1 MRRQI
6 VQPADLSGDALTEFK
21 QWLGISRPAE
31 DATLIGLLEASLATC
46 EAFIGQAP
54 LEQTVEETFAAKPGE
69 THLTSR
75 PVRMLMNFEGIDH
88 EGARET
94 LLDELENVSINAEGC
109 AVATVQTV
117 TDHSSYVIGM
127 RVGMA
132 QNWASIEAPLR
143 QGIIR
148 LAAHYY
154 RDRDLESSE
163 QPPASVAALW
173 RPWRILRLT

>member
-1 MRRQI
+1 MRRKI

-21 QWLGISRPAE
+21 QWLGISRPSE
-31 DATLIGLLEASLATC
+31 DANLIALLQASLATC

-54 LEQTVEETFAAKPGE
+54 LEQTVEETFDVEEGV

-75 PVRMLMNFEGIDH
+75 PVRMLLNFESIDR
-88 EGARET
+88 EGSRES
-94 LLDELENVSINAEGC
+94 LLDDVESIAISADGC
-109 AVATVQTV
+109 AAVTIESA
-117 TDHSSYVIGM
+117 TDHIAYAVQMS
-127 RVGMA
+127 VGMA
-132 QNWASIEAPLR
+132 QNWSSMESPLR

-148 LAAHYY
+148 LAAYYY

-173 RPWRILRLT
+173 RPWRILKLS

>member
-1 MRRQI
+1 MRRKI

-21 QWLGISRPAE
+21 QWLGISRQAE
-31 DATLIGLLEASLATC
+31 DTNLIALLQASLATC

-54 LEQTVEETFAAKPGE
+54 LEQTVEEIVPVKVGE
-69 THLTSR
+69 TRLGSR
-75 PVRMLMNFEGIDH
+75 PVRLLLNFESIDNQ
-88 EGARET
+88 GSREP
-94 LLDELENVSINAEGC
+94 LLDKLEHVVIDADGS
-109 AVATVQTV
+109 AVVTVQSA
-117 TDHSSYVIGM
+117 TDHSAYAITITA
-127 RVGMA
+127 GMA
-132 QNWASIEAPLR
+132 QNWSSIEGPLS

-173 RPWRILRLT
+173 RPWRVLRLT

>member
-1 MRRQI
+1 MRRKI

-21 QWLGISRPAE
+21 QWLGISRQAE
-31 DATLIGLLEASLATC
+31 DANLLALLEASLATC

-54 LEQTVEETFAAKPGE
+54 LEQTVEEIIHAEVGE
-69 THLTSR
+69 SRLSSR
-75 PVRMLMNFEGIDH
+75 PVRMLINFDGID
-88 EGARET
+88 GKGNRDS
-94 LLDELENVSINAEGC
+94 LVDELENIVIDADGS
-109 AVATVQTV
+109 AVVTIRTD
-117 TDHSSYVIGM
+117 TDHSAYAVTMIAGL
-127 RVGMA
+127 A
-132 QNWASIEAPLR
+132 QDWASVESPLR

-173 RPWRILRLT
+173 RPWRVLRLA